1 MLVVDS
7 KDPFICPYCGPK
19 NLILVLAYTLF
30 RDLNNGNFVLV
41 RPHDPLLVLI
51 WLGKIQSDVVK
62 DDQNKF
68 FKMVRV
74 QMMNNVCTKIVR
86 TTSGNVIWEI

>member
-1 MLVVDS
+1 
-7 KDPFICPYCGPK
+7 
-19 NLILVLAYTLF
+19 
-30 RDLNNGNFVLV
+30 V